1 MEGQLW
7 SRSCTGHRPALTWV
21 CPEAVFSAV
30 ITKTRHP
37 QMPDHLVSCLS
48 LRVGMSPGRT
58 VFLCNVGSEVDFLG
72 QRLQRERERE
82 STHLQFVYHPYISAW
97 TLTLWTLFSKFLPS
111 RLVFVSDYG
120 SMTSLTYF
128 DYLISRLHYTF
139 FINQRIPGAERRQSN
154 LLRVSNLVHRWK

>member
-1 MEGQLW
+1 MATFLDPQGPKKRTRMEGQLW

-30 ITKTRHP
+30 ITKTRRP

-48 LRVGMSPGRT
+48 LRVGRSPGRT
-58 VFLCNVGSEVDFLG
+58 VFLCNVGSGLIFWVRDF
-72 QRLQRERERE
+72 RERDRERE
-82 STHLQFVYHPYISAW
+82 STRLQFVYHTYISAW
-97 TLTLWTLFSKFLPS
+97 TLTLWTLFAKFLPS
-111 RLVFVSDYG
+111 RLVFVSDCG

-139 FINQRIPGAERRQSN
+139 FIN
-154 LLRVSNLVHRWK
+154 